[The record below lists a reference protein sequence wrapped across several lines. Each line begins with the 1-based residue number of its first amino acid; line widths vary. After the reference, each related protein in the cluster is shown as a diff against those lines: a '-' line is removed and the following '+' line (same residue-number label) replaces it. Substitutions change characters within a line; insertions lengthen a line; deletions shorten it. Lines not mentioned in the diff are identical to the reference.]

1 MTKPEIYAVVREQ
14 LLTVIPDLDPERI
27 GLQMGLGDLGANSVD
42 RADIVM
48 LTLEAL
54 QLNVPLHQLASVK
67 NIGELVD
74 ALHARQSDR

>member
-1 MTKPEIYAVVREQ
+1 MTKPEIFAVVREQ
-14 LLTVIPDLDPERI
+14 LLSVIPDLDPDRI
-27 GLQMGLGDLGANSVD
+27 VLQMGLRDLGANSVD

-48 LTLEAL
+48 QTLEAL

>member
-14 LLTVIPDLDPERI
+14 LLAVIPDLDPDRVV
-27 GLQMGLGDLGANSVD
+27 LQMSLRDLGANSVD
-42 RADIVM
+42 RADILM
-48 LTLEAL
+48 QTLEAL